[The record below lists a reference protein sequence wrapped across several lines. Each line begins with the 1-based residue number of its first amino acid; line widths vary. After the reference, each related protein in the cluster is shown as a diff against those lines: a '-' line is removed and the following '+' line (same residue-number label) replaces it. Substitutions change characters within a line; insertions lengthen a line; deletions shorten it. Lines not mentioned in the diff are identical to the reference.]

1 MNKTLLATSIAALF
15 AATALVACGDD
26 DTPAAAAPVATAPAP
41 AASAP
46 AAATEIKVRVFG
58 FNDFHG
64 QLEAAGT
71 FGNNLSVPVADR
83 PPVGGADFL
92 AAHIAELKKQ
102 NPNNVVVGAGDFI
115 GATPLISSLFNDEPA
130 IETLNR
136 IGLEFNAVGNHE
148 FDKGSAELL
157 RLQNGGCRVVNGAQD
172 PNSCR
177 GASVG
182 TPVPYEGAKFKW
194 LSANVVSTATGR
206 TLLPAYGIKEFNGVK
221 VAFIGMTLRATP
233 TIVTPTGVA
242 GLEFRDEAAT
252 VNALIP
258 ELRAQGIESVVV
270 LVHQGG
276 IQTGTLGDINGCEGN
291 LAGSDIAAIVRQLDN
306 AVDLVVSGHS
316 HQVYNCRLPNV
327 TGRTIPVTSASAQGR
342 VLSDIELTINTATKD
357 VTASTATNRL
367 VVRNNPAIPANP
379 VVAKIIADYSA
390 LIAPIANVVIG
401 SISAAVPNGRLTNTG
416 SPDGACNNPA
426 GNLIADAQLAATSP
440 ANFGGAVAAFING
453 GGVRDAGF
461 TFPSS
466 AANEGDG
473 NITYREAFTV
483 QPFGNNLVT
492 ISLTTAD
499 VKNFLEEQFAGCL
512 GQGASTTRFA
522 LPSGGFK
529 YAWDGAKACGERISN
544 VTIRT
549 GTTTETLVDAAG
561 VVQNPTKT
569 YRITVNNFM
578 ADGGDGYSTLVKGT
592 NRLGGGQDIDALV
605 AYMNANFKAPKPAY
619 TPGTNPADAGTP
631 RISRLNSTSTV
642 CPNGAVTN
650 P

>member
-1 MNKTLLATSIAALF
+1 MNKTLVAIAVLSVLTATTLI
-15 AATALVACGDD
+15 ACGDGD
-26 DTPAAAAPVATAPAP
+26 SAPAPVAAPFNV
-41 AASAP
+41 
-46 AAATEIKVRVFG
+46 KVIG
-58 FNDFHG
+58 FNDYHG

-71 FGNNLSVPVADR
+71 FGTSTAVAIADR

-92 AAHIAELKKQ
+92 AAHVAELKKQ
-102 NPNNVVVGAGDFI
+102 NANNVVVGAGDFI

-148 FDKGSAELL
+148 FDRGSAELL

-172 PNSCR
+172 PNSCK
-177 GASVG
+177 GAAVG

-194 LSANVVSTATGR
+194 LSANVIKTSDGK

-221 VAFIGMTLRATP
+221 MAFIGMTLKATP
-233 TIVTPTGVA
+233 SIVTPTGVA

-258 ELRAQGIESVVV
+258 ELRAQGIESIVV

-276 IQTGTLGDINGCEGN
+276 SQTGTLGDINGCAGD
-291 LAGSDIAAIVRQLDN
+291 LAGSAIAAIVNQLDN

-316 HQVYNCRLPNV
+316 HQVYNCKLPNAA
-327 TGRTIPVTSASAQGR
+327 GRTIPVTSAASQGR
-342 VLSDIELTINTATKD
+342 VLSDIELTINPATRD
-357 VTASTATNRL
+357 VTAATATNRL
-367 VVRNNPAIPANP
+367 VVRNNPAIVANAD
-379 VVAKIIADYSA
+379 VAKVIAGYNT
-390 LIAPIANVVIG
+390 LVAPIANVVIG
-401 SISAAVPNGRLTNTG
+401 SIATAVPNIR
-416 SPDGACNNPA
+416 SDGACNNPA
-426 GNLIADAQLAATSP
+426 GNLIADAQLAATAP
-440 ANFGGAVAAFING
+440 AAFGGAVAAFING

-461 TFPSS
+461 TFPGST
-466 AANEGDG
+466 AGEGDG
-473 NITYREAFTV
+473 NLTYREAFTV

-492 ISLTTAD
+492 ISLSTLD

-512 GQGASTTRFA
+512 GQGATNTRFA

-529 YAWDGAKACGERISN
+529 YAWDGAKTCGSRISS

-592 NRLGGGQDIDALV
+592 NRLGGGQDIDALT

-619 TPGTNPADAGTP
+619 TPGTNPADAGTA
-631 RISRLNSTSTV
+631 RISRLASTSTV
-642 CPNGAVTN
+642 CPGGAITN